1 MKVENICDSSKELL
15 SSYGSQDDKL
25 NQEVDDMV
33 NQKSREE
40 DFNESELAQLNKQ
53 QKNHLKR

>member
-25 NQEVDDMV
+25 NQEADDMV

-40 DFNESELAQLNKQ
+40 DFNESELAQLNK
-53 QKNHLKR
+53 